1 MTHSKRFLLA
11 TTLVA
16 FTVCAFAGTASA
28 ADIKIGIIDMKRV
41 FSEYYKTKDAEKT
54 VNEGKA
60 AAKKE
65 LDERSAKYKQLLEK
79 FQELNAMI
87 RDEAISEQLR
97 EEKKMEAQEVAA
109 EAKSLEREMQEFRTR
124 RERMLQET
132 VMRMRKGILEEI
144 RALVEERS
152 KEQGYDLV
160 FDKSGLSMNAVPFLL
175 HSKDAVDFSDE
186 IVTELNKDAPAGA
199 ADAAPAT
206 TEPLAPP
213 VVPAV
218 PATE

>member
-1 MTHSKRFLLA
+1 MRKFHHLVLTSAVVAIAFGGIA
-11 TTLVA
+11 TTGSA
-16 FTVCAFAGTASA
+16 QNASG
-28 ADIKIGIIDMKRV
+28 IKVGIVDMKRV

-60 AAKKE
+60 AAKRE

-79 FQELNAMI
+79 FQELNAVI
-87 RDEAISEQLR
+87 RDEAISEELR
-97 EEKKMEAQEVAA
+97 EEKKREAQEIAA

-144 RALVEERS
+144 RVLVEERS
-152 KEQGYDLV
+152 KGQGYDLV

-175 HSKDAVDFSDE
+175 HSKDAVDFSDDI
-186 IVTELNKDAPAGA
+186 IVELNKDAPASTTPVVAPDGP
-199 ADAAPAT
+199 AAPVI
-206 TEPLAPP
+206 TE
-213 VVPAV
+213 
-218 PATE
+218 

>member
-1 MTHSKRFLLA
+1 MRTFKHFLS
-11 TTLVA
+11 V
-16 FTVCAFAGTASA
+16 SA
-28 ADIKIGIIDMKRV
+28 ACAVACGGIVTSASGQDSSSGIKVGIVDMKRV

-60 AAKKE
+60 AAKRE

-79 FQELNAMI
+79 FQELNAVI
-87 RDEAISEQLR
+87 RDEAISDQLR
-97 EEKKMEAQEVAA
+97 EEKQLEAQEIAA

-144 RALVEERS
+144 RVLVEERS
-152 KEQGYDLV
+152 KGQGYDLV

-186 IVTELNKDAPAGA
+186 IIVELNKDAPPS
-199 ADAAPAT
+199 ADPVIAPDGPAAPVV
-206 TEPLAPP
+206 TE
-213 VVPAV
+213 
-218 PATE
+218 

>member
-1 MTHSKRFLLA
+1 M
-11 TTLVA
+11 
-16 FTVCAFAGTASA
+16 
-28 ADIKIGIIDMKRV
+28 
-41 FSEYYKTKDAEKT
+41 
-54 VNEGKA
+54 NEGKA

-144 RALVEERS
+144 TAEV
-152 KEQGYDLV
+152 
-160 FDKSGLSMNAVPFLL
+160 A
-175 HSKDAVDFSDE
+175 E
-186 IVTELNKDAPAGA
+186 IGIRRIG
-199 ADAAPAT
+199 
-206 TEPLAPP
+206 
-213 VVPAV
+213 
-218 PATE
+218 

>member
-1 MTHSKRFLLA
+1 MFHRFFLA
-11 TTLVA
+11 SAVGAIALSGLST
-16 FTVCAFAGTASA
+16 TASA
-28 ADIKIGIIDMKRV
+28 QSSSAIKVGIVDMKRV

-60 AAKKE
+60 AAKRE

-79 FQELNAMI
+79 FQELQAVI
-87 RDEAISEQLR
+87 RDEAISEELR
-97 EEKKMEAQEVAA
+97 EEKQREGQEIAA

-144 RALVEERS
+144 RVLVEERS
-152 KEQGYDLV
+152 KGQGYDLV

-186 IVTELNKDAPAGA
+186 IIAELNKDAPVS
-199 ADAAPAT
+199 AAPA
-206 TEPLAPP
+206 
-213 VVPAV
+213 VVPDA
-218 PATE
+218 PAAPVAPVAPNP

>member
-1 MTHSKRFLLA
+1 MRTPNTCFLALSSALA
-11 TTLVA
+11 LGLSA
-16 FTVCAFAGTASA
+16 LPSGA
-28 ADIKIGIIDMKRV
+28 ADTIKIGIVDMKRV

-60 AAKKE
+60 TAKTE

-87 RDEAISEQLR
+87 RDEAISEELR
-97 EEKKMEAQEVAA
+97 EQKKTEAQEVAA
-109 EAKSLEREMQEFRTR
+109 EAKSLEREMAEFRTR
-124 RERMLQET
+124 RERMLQEQ

-144 RALVEERS
+144 KAIVEANS

-175 HSKDAVDFSDE
+175 HSKDAVDFSNE
-186 IVTELNKDAPAGA
+186 IIAELNKEAPAQTA
-199 ADAAPAT
+199 N
-206 TEPLAPP
+206 
-213 VVPAV
+213 
-218 PATE
+218 